1 MRNNQFGT
9 TQNKKPY
16 DRLQNF
22 ASQQSNVLSVAKQE
36 FAQYP
41 EPLIGKVCFKHLIIL
56 NFIFFSILYL

>member
-22 ASQQSNVLSVAKQE
+22 ASQQSNVLSVAAQE

-41 EPLIGKVCFKHLIIL
+41 EPLIGKVCFKHLII
-56 NFIFFSILYL
+56 